1 MSIIYTCVAFN
12 WNERKEQGKQSAQQA
27 WLALLMF
34 LLPRSSKHCIT
45 GVPGVLIGRR
55 CCISWCHPPCRF
67 LMSKFSDQLSASL
80 ANIPIYNRTNVS
92 KCARGSGLV
101 TRHPV
106 TCDITPW
113 HGSLSNQRPVF
124 RSRDLCCPIT
134 GQYSG
139 GGKCHCP
146 GCYGGMWPQSGPIVP
161 PRPQV
166 ARQNILWEQRL
177 RRDRGDLTVG
187 GVLIKLLNEL
197 YWSTARG
204 EMINWILY
212 WRCSKESSLKWN
224 YHLFQHELIMFSLTF
239 AVCQQ
244 SQSPWTSCCDEKI
257 VTVFCICISL
267 SSVRD
272 ERRKKVVICPLC
284 LVSSLVLFTFCWA
297 SYLFWTAL

>member
-1 MSIIYTCVAFN
+1 
-12 WNERKEQGKQSAQQA
+12 
-27 WLALLMF
+27 
-34 LLPRSSKHCIT
+34 
-45 GVPGVLIGRR
+45 
-55 CCISWCHPPCRF
+55 
-67 LMSKFSDQLSASL
+67 MSKFSDQLSASL

-113 HGSLSNQRPVF
+113 HHSVSNQRPVF

-146 GCYGGMWPQSGPIVP
+146 GCYGDMWPQSGPIVP
-161 PRPQV
+161 APASSGQTEYFMR
-166 ARQNILWEQRL
+166 AETEERQGWFNGRRCFNKIIEWTLLEYSAGRNDQLDSLLAMFKGIVIKMKLSFVPTWAHHVFVDFCRLSTEPKSVNFMLW
-177 RRDRGDLTVG
+177 
-187 GVLIKLLNEL
+187 
-197 YWSTARG
+197 W
-204 EMINWILY
+204 
-212 WRCSKESSLKWN
+212 ESSYRFL
-224 YHLFQHELIMFSLTF
+224 YLYFS
-239 AVCQQ
+239 V
-244 SQSPWTSCCDEKI
+244 
-257 VTVFCICISL
+257 

>member
-1 MSIIYTCVAFN
+1 
-12 WNERKEQGKQSAQQA
+12 
-27 WLALLMF
+27 
-34 LLPRSSKHCIT
+34 
-45 GVPGVLIGRR
+45 
-55 CCISWCHPPCRF
+55 
-67 LMSKFSDQLSASL
+67 MSKFSDQLSASL

-113 HGSLSNQRPVF
+113 HGSLSNQRPVLG
-124 RSRDLCCPIT
+124 SRDLSCPIR

-139 GGKCHCP
+139 GWQVPLSRVLWGACGHNQVLLSRP
-146 GCYGGMWPQSGPIVP
+146 GLKWPDRIFYES
-161 PRPQV
+161 
-166 ARQNILWEQRL
+166 
-177 RRDRGDLTVG
+177 RDWRDWGDLTV
-187 GVLIKLLNEL
+187 GVLIKLLNFIGVQ
-197 YWSTARG
+197 RG

-284 LVSSLVLFTFCWA
+284 LVSRLVLFTFCWA